1 MRLSFSFAA
10 PAAVVLAVVAALS
23 LTGCGDRASAQAAAA
38 PPPPQVSVAQVVA
51 RRVTEFDEF
60 TGRFEAIERV
70 EIRPRVS
77 GYIASVNFAEG
88 REVRKGDVL
97 FVIDPRPYEAD
108 YKHAKAQLD
117 QARSQSVL
125 AKSERERATKLLQ
138 AHAISQEEYDSR
150 VAGLEQADANV
161 EAAQAAVDTSALN
174 LSFTRVIAPISGRI
188 SRALVT
194 EGNLVQMGQT
204 MLTTLVSLD
213 PIYVR
218 FDGDEQAYLKYTKIA
233 RDNAQARAA
242 AKAAASKSAKP
253 SNPQADAGE
262 AGADVKVGLA
272 NEPGYPHQGVM
283 VFVDNELD
291 PTTGT
296 IRGRA
301 RLENHDRAFTPGLF
315 ARVKLMGSN
324 QYDALLINDSAVG
337 TDQTVR
343 YVLVVGTDNKVE
355 YRPVKLGPV
364 IDGLRVVSD
373 GLKPGE
379 TIVVNGLQ
387 RVRPGSPV
395 TPERIAMGERQRG
408 DKPQTMFAH
417 NAKLA
422 ANSAPGNAS
431 SLDDAAW
438 LGTSAAATHASAT
451 SKSTPAGN
459 AAPSNTAPKPDSR
472 HNAHI
477 ALNTVDAPHSN
488 SDDAASSND

>member
-1 MRLSFSFAA
+1 MA
-10 PAAVVLAVVAALS
+10 
-23 LTGCGDRASAQAAAA
+23 GCGDNAAARAAAVA
-38 PPPPQVSVAQVVA
+38 PPPPQVDVAQVVA

-60 TGRFEAIERV
+60 TGRFEAVERV

-88 REVRKGDVL
+88 REVKKGDVL

-117 QARSQSVL
+117 QARSQSGL

-138 AHAISQEEYDSR
+138 AHAISQEEYDTR
-150 VAGLEQADANV
+150 VAGLQQADANV
-161 EAAQAAVDTSALN
+161 EAAQAALDTAALN
-174 LSFTRVIAPISGRI
+174 LTFTRVTAPISGRI

-194 EGNLVQMGQT
+194 EGNLVTSGQT

-218 FDGDEQAYLKYTKIA
+218 FDGDEQAYLKYTKLA
-233 RDNAQARAA
+233 RESAKERASA
-242 AKAAASKSAKP
+242 SEAGVGAKAGADAGKSPNKNKSRATDSRALANDRAPNGNVPAPVKPASSSTAQP
-253 SNPQADAGE
+253 DAGE
-262 AGADVKVGLA
+262 AGAAVMVGLA
-272 NEPGYPHQGVM
+272 DEPGYPHSGVM
-283 VFVDNELD
+283 VFVDNEVD

-301 RLENHDRAFTPGLF
+301 RLDNHDRAFTPGLF

-324 QYDALLINDSAVG
+324 QYDAALVNDSAIG

-343 YVLVVGTDNKVE
+343 YVLVVGADNKVQ
-355 YRPVKLGPV
+355 YRPVKLGPI
-364 IDGLRVVSD
+364 IDGLRVITD

-395 TPERIAMGERQRG
+395 TPGRVAMGERRRG
-408 DKPQTMFAH
+408 NQPQILYA
-417 NAKLA
+417 
-422 ANSAPGNAS
+422 G
-431 SLDDAAW
+431 
-438 LGTSAAATHASAT
+438 ATR
-451 SKSTPAGN
+451 
-459 AAPSNTAPKPDSR
+459 PDS
-472 HNAHI
+472 
-477 ALNTVDAPHSN
+477 T
-488 SDDAASSND
+488 DAASSND